1 LSKNR
6 LLEKRVRWFYVPCI
20 LYLAAGCGGAGYLT
34 PTPAPQPAVTVS
46 QNPVSFPTISQG
58 ATSAPIAVTVT
69 NSSSATLNISSVSF
83 GGTNVSD
90 FTNTNACSGTVI
102 AMATCTI
109 AVTFVPTS
117 SGQLTETITL
127 ADNAPNSPQIINVSG
142 TANPIAIS
150 LTPQKSAIATGG
162 NMPFSATGDPNGVTW
177 SLAGFTNTAPGAAAP
192 AGTID
197 SLGNYTAP
205 SGSQSLFVT
214 VTATSKT
221 DPTKSATATVNVV
234 APGVFTSTNNV
245 QVAQYAITPAASAN
259 ISVQFGLD
267 TSYGLTTWTQPT
279 PATGGPV
286 SLFVAGMKASSL
298 YHMRGVIQFADGTQ
312 FLDADQTFTTGTLQA
327 AQLPT
332 ITTTT
337 TAGMTP
343 QSGVEMLDI
352 FSTSDAA
359 KVDVAVTDLNGNV
372 LWGYDSGLPLGVAI
386 DPVKL
391 LPNGHF
397 LINSSVTVP
406 DGSNSVM
413 QEVDLGGNVIW
424 QMTAAQLNTALA
436 AATCADC
443 NITVLGTHH
452 DFVMLPNGHLIV
464 IAATQQVVS
473 GVTVTGD
480 VLIDLDQNHNPV
492 WLWNEFDHLDITRQ
506 PYMYPDWTHTNAV
519 LYSSSDGNLI
529 ISIRHQN
536 WLLKIDYNNGTGAG
550 DILWHLG
557 YQGDFTLL
565 NADGTPDTNAT
576 DWFYAQHGPSFVT
589 TNTSGQ
595 FSLILFDNG
604 DDRGVVNVAGGTCG
618 VAGQP
623 ACFSTVPI
631 FDIDEGAKTA
641 TLAFHAT
648 TPDYSF
654 FGGNAETLKN
664 GSVEYDESASTALPA
679 NNAAIFEVTQ
689 TTPAQTVWQ
698 MHIAVQLAY
707 RGFRLPSL
715 YPGVQW

>member
-1 LSKNR
+1 MT
-6 LLEKRVRWFYVPCI
+6 
-20 LYLAAGCGGAGYLT
+20 A
-34 PTPAPQPAVTVS
+34 PTPGIPAATVS
-46 QNPVSFPTISQG
+46 PNAVSFPAITQG
-58 ATSAPIAVTVT
+58 ATSTPIVVTVT
-69 NSSSATLNISSVSF
+69 NSGNAPLNISSVATA
-83 GGTNVSD
+83 GTNKAD
-90 FTNTNACSGTVI
+90 FTTTNACTAAVPATG
-102 AMATCTI
+102 TCTI
-109 AVTFVPTS
+109 SVTFVPTA
-117 SGQLTETITL
+117 SGQRSETITL
-127 ADNAPNSPQIINVSG
+127 TDNAPDSPQVINVSG

-150 LTPQKSAIATGG
+150 LTPAKSAISTGQSMQFIASD
-162 NMPFSATGDPNGVTW
+162 NDADDTVTW
-177 SLAGFTNTAPGAAAP
+177 SVSGSNGAP
-192 AGTID
+192 GTID
-197 SLGNYTAP
+197 ASGNYTAP
-205 SGSQSLFVT
+205 SGSQSLIAT

-221 DPTKSATATVNVV
+221 DPTKSSSASVNVV
-234 APGVFTSTNNV
+234 APGQFTSTNNV
-245 QVAQYAITPAASAN
+245 QVAQYAVSPPASASV
-259 ISVQFGLD
+259 SVQFGLD

-279 PATGGPV
+279 PASGGPV

-298 YHMRGVIQFADGTQ
+298 YHMRGVLQFADGTQ
-312 FLDADQTFTTGTLQA
+312 FLEADQTFTTGTLQA

-359 KVDVAVTDLNGNV
+359 KVGMAVTDLNGNV
-372 LWGYDSGLPLGVAI
+372 LWGYDSGLPLGAAI

-397 LINSSVTVP
+397 LINSSITVP

-436 AATCADC
+436 SATCAEC
-443 NITVLGTHH
+443 NVTVIGTHH
-452 DFVMLPNGHLIV
+452 DFQVLPNGHLIV
-464 IAATQQVVS
+464 IASTQETLVD
-473 GVTVTGD
+473 TTKPTGD
-480 VLIDLDQNHNPV
+480 LIIDLGDMENVGGNNPNHTPQPV
-492 WLWNEFDHLDITRQ
+492 WAWNEFNHLDTNRR
-506 PYMYPDWTHTNAV
+506 PYSYPDWTHTNAV
-519 LYSSSDGNLI
+519 IYSADDGNLI

-536 WLLKIDYNNGTGAG
+536 WLVKIDYNNGAGAG
-550 DILWHLG
+550 DILWKLG
-557 YQGDFTLL
+557 YQGDFTLM
-565 NADGTPDTNAT
+565 NADGTQDTTNT
-576 DWFYAQHGPSFVT
+576 DWFFAQHDPSFVS
-589 TNTSGQ
+589 TNTTGK
-595 FSLILFDNG
+595 FSLVLFDNG
-604 DDRGVVNVAGGTCG
+604 DDRGVVDVAGGTCG
-618 VAGQP
+618 VTGQP

-631 FDIDEGAKTA
+631 FDIDETAKTA
-641 TLAFHAT
+641 TFSFHQT

-664 GSVEYDESASTALPA
+664 GNVEYDESASTALPA

-698 MHIAVQLAY
+698 MHIASQLAY